1 VGAESGK
8 RVYQIGGAVT
18 TDAEEDL
25 MERIKKKGGCREYS
39 RPAASK
45 SLYCRGRTPFLKR
58 RLSVNVVTI
67 LMKKSAVLLAYLA
80 VALVA
85 IALVSV
91 ILI

>member
-1 VGAESGK
+1 
-8 RVYQIGGAVT
+8 
-18 TDAEEDL
+18 
-25 MERIKKKGGCREYS
+25 
-39 RPAASK
+39 
-45 SLYCRGRTPFLKR
+45 LKR